1 MKNKERPF
9 AFWFV
14 MAFLVFDLLFFLIG
28 QTGALFA
35 YNFTVRMGLQE
46 SVQAVGEYGVQVNRS
61 FGLADTVIAIPL
73 ILFSLAGLYKRKRW
87 ALTTLAAFI
96 GITIYWPVFCAGLFF
111 FLKGVPGYSLVAGVG
126 YSIILLLHAVFGI
139 WILGYLMFR
148 GDDLVSA

>member
-1 MKNKERPF
+1 MQNKKRPRG
-9 AFWFV
+9 FWFV
-14 MAFLVFDLLFFLIG
+14 MAFLLFDLLFFLIG

-35 YNFTVRMGLQE
+35 YDFMVRIGLQE

-73 ILFSLAGLYKRKRW
+73 MLISLAGLYRRKRW

-96 GITIYWPVFCAGLFF
+96 GITIYWPVFGAGLFF
-111 FLKGVPGYSLVAGVG
+111 FLKGVPGYSLVPGAG
-126 YSIILLLHAVFGI
+126 YSLILLLHAAFGI

-148 GDDLVSA
+148 GEKLISA